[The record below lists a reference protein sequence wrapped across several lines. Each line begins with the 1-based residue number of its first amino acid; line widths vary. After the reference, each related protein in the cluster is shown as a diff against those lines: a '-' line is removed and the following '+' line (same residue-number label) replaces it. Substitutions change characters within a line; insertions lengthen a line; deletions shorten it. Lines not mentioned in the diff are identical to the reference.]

1 MDGTARVALLVHVI
15 GFSFWVGGLFA
26 VALFLTAA
34 GDDAATRARIGA
46 IARRVAIATDA
57 GAGLAIVGGVTLL
70 LLRPWDLR
78 EPWMHMKLT
87 FVFGLLVVH
96 GIVRVRAKKL
106 ANGGPAPTPRAAVAI
121 AALAIAIVTV
131 IILKPLAR

>member
-1 MDGTARVALLVHVI
+1 MRT
-15 GFSFWVGGLFA
+15 
-26 VALFLTAA
+26 
-34 GDDAATRARIGA
+34 TRARIGA

-70 LLRPWDLR
+70 LLLPWDLR